1 MNAQLQSSCLV
12 MNATRV
18 KPLRVFLSASCL
30 LVVLFCASISITA
43 ETISDKTTPLDQL
56 LTDIQQKVNS
66 TKTVQCTFEQERNLS
81 VFDRPIVFTGKMELS
96 RPDKLRWENL
106 APIPS
111 VLIFDGDKGI
121 RCNDDAPPVHFELEK
136 DPIMKMVAEQIWIWV
151 DGDYARMRNKYNITL
166 TGEREIALVP
176 QSGEFAGIITSVRVT
191 FDNRSL
197 QPETIHILEDEGD
210 STRIR
215 FANYRLNQ
223 PVDDML
229 FTTCY
234 P

>member
-1 MNAQLQSSCLV
+1 MVA
-12 MNATRV
+12 M
-18 KPLRVFLSASCL
+18 LRISIFLPTSCL
-30 LVVLFCASISITA
+30 LLALAFSSLCIAD
-43 ETISDKTTPLDQL
+43 ETSTTEMTPLDQL
-56 LTDIQQKVNS
+56 LSDIQNRVDN

-81 VFDRPIVFTGKMELS
+81 VFDRPIIFTGKMELS

-166 TGEREIALVP
+166 TGEREIELVP
-176 QSGEFAGIITSVRVT
+176 QSGEFANIITSVRVT
-191 FDNRSL
+191 FDNQNL
-197 QPETIHILEDEGD
+197 QPETIHILETEGD
-210 STRIR
+210 STIIR